1 MDLHL
6 YIYEEVMEGLEN
18 EIQNQ
23 IKEYPEAENIY
34 VHINSP
40 GGGVYTGWTVGNIL
54 SMQSKPTIAL
64 IEGFCA
70 SIATYIALSCD
81 RVEMAD
87 TAQFMI
93 HNASMYL
100 GGDKNQFKEAV
111 RQLDKIDQDLISKYV
126 KKTGLPPNEIAEM
139 MDKETFL
146 NTEETIRLGFADKKM
161 QPLKAVAKF
170 DFKQVKMNDEQKGIL
185 AQIKDLVL
193 GVKNES
199 QEEKPNN
206 MAITLEDGTMI
217 FVYSEDGEFEGKSV
231 VMADE
236 DGEPTETPAPNG
248 THALDD
254 GRSITVEDGVI
265 TSVKEDDPED
275 MDEEKEEMKKKIETM
290 EEEMKNLQ
298 NQLQTKNE
306 ETTKVL
312 NEVLE
317 QVQNLSN
324 VTVGTSFKV
333 DKPKVSPENKNVN
346 SNQPT
351 GQVNQMDGL
360 LAKIKQTW
368 Q

>member
-23 IKEYPEAENIY
+23 IKEYPQAENIY

-54 SMQSKPTIAL
+54 AMQSKPTIAL

-100 GGDKNQFKEAV
+100 GGDKNQFKEAI
-111 RQLDKIDQDLISKYV
+111 RQLDKIDQDLINKYV
-126 KKTGLPPNEIAEM
+126 RKTGLSREKIAEM
-139 MDKETFL
+139 MEKETFL

-170 DFKQVKMNDEQKGIL
+170 DFKQIKMDEKQKGIL
-185 AQIKDLVL
+185 AQISDLL
-193 GVKNES
+193 RGVKTES
-199 QEEKPNN
+199 EEEKPKN
-206 MAITLEDGTMI
+206 MALTLDDGTRV
-217 FVYSEDGEFEGKSV
+217 FVFSEDGEFEGKRIV
-231 VMADE
+231 LADE
-236 DGEPTETPAPNG
+236 AGDPTETPAPDG
-248 THALDD
+248 SHRLQD
-254 GRSITVEDGVI
+254 GRSITVQNGVI
-265 TSVKEDDPED
+265 VSVQEDEPED
-275 MDEEKEEMKKKIETM
+275 EMDKEKEEMKKKMEEM
-290 EEEMKNLQ
+290 EEEMQNLK
-298 NQLQTKNE
+298 NQLQAKSE
-306 ETTKVL
+306 ETTNTL
-312 NEVLE
+312 NTVLE
-317 QVQNLSN
+317 QVQALSKR
-324 VTVGTSFKV
+324 TVGTAFKV
-333 DKPKVSPENKNVN
+333 DKPNVSPQNKNVN
-346 SNQPT
+346 SNQPAS
-351 GQVNQMDGL
+351 NQMDGL
-360 LAKIKQTW
+360 LAKIKSKW